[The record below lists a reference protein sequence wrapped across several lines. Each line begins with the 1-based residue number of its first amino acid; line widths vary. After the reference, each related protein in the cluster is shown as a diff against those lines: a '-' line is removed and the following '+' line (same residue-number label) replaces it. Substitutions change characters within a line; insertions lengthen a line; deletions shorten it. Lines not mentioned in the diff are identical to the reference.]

1 MSKFTGLSPV
11 ITPQLL
17 YLSANLAAGGH
28 SARSADRA
36 AMDLTLLELAEVF
49 DGDSDDGKVSQASR
63 EEKTGAVRDLEFQQ
77 THATAQNGH
86 LEPHQRAPSLGA
98 PLDVVMERTPTQN
111 VDASLAGPS
120 TGSVG
125 GHVPEFVQRLLAQ
138 ELKEWTLA
146 QGKLLRKDVQG
157 DIGIALQDYA
167 ARLEVLANLP
177 CRTDDSS
184 AGQSAGGAA
193 AVGVEDDD
201 DANLAAHTLCNSL
214 GRPGWVAPGAE
225 RAETR
230 RTEWTSA
237 EDELICSSV
246 QRLGSKKWRAIAAQL
261 PGRSDDAVRNRWS
274 RLQQSAQLG
283 MFSCSKGCGRNFADG
298 PECAS
303 HEKTCHV
310 AVRKHSYIPVAVR
323 KQASEQGEQ
332 QTAAQNSEYIR
343 KAWTR
348 AEDGIIM
355 QSVAELG
362 HKWFAIGRR
371 LPGRH
376 CGV

>member
-120 TGSVG
+120 TGGVR

-146 QGKLLRKDVQG
+146 QGKQLRKGVQG
-157 DIGIALQDYA
+157 DVGIAQQDYA
-167 ARLEVLANLP
+167 TRLEVLANLP

-303 HEKTCHV
+303 HEKTCSH
-310 AVRKHSYIPVAVR
+310 HVAVR

-371 LPGRH
+371 LPARH